1 MQHAPRKRFSQNF
14 LVDRHYIGRI
24 VDAIDP
30 RPGDTLVEIGPGRG
44 AMTRAL
50 LERTEHLSVIEID
63 RDLAGQLQSEFDT
76 SRLTVI
82 VADALTVDL
91 RAIAGDGQRLRIV
104 GNLPYHISSPLLFH
118 CAQYADSLVDC
129 TFMLQ
134 AEVVDR
140 MAAAPATA
148 EYGRLSVSLQS
159 LFDVTRLFGVP
170 PGAFFPVPAVDSAI
184 VRLVPLDSGR
194 RPPIVDRATF
204 DACVAAAFG
213 QRRKV
218 LRNALRPLADAAL
231 LESVSVDP
239 GARGETLAVD
249 DYVRIANAIS
259 ARSANSPKP

>member
-1 MQHAPRKRFSQNF
+1 MQHIPRKRFSQNF
-14 LVDRHYIGRI
+14 LVDRHYIARI

-30 RPGDTLVEIGPGRG
+30 QPGDTLVEIGPGRG

-50 LERTEHLSVIEID
+50 LERSDHLTAIEID
-63 RDLAGQLQSEFDT
+63 RDLAGHLQSEFDA

-82 VADALTVDL
+82 VADALSVDL
-91 RAIAGDGQRLRIV
+91 GAIATNGRRLRIA

-118 CAQYADSLVDC
+118 CAQYADLIIDC

-140 MAAAPATA
+140 MAAAPSTA

-159 LFDVTRLFGVP
+159 LFEVTRLFGVP

-194 RPPIVDRATF
+194 RPRIADRATF
-204 DACVAAAFG
+204 DACVAAGFG
-213 QRRKV
+213 QRRKT

-239 GARGETLAVD
+239 GARGETLSVD
-249 DYVRIANAIS
+249 DYVRIANAIALRPS
-259 ARSANSPKP
+259 LS

>member
-1 MQHAPRKRFSQNF
+1 MQHVPRKRFSQNF
-14 LVDRHYIGRI
+14 LVDRHYIARI

-50 LERTEHLSVIEID
+50 LERTDHLTAIEID
-63 RDLAGQLQSEFDT
+63 RDLAASLQLEFDG

-91 RAIAGDGQRLRIV
+91 GAIATNGRRLRIA

-118 CAQYADSLVDC
+118 CAEYAESLIDC

-134 AEVVDR
+134 SEVVDR
-140 MAAAPATA
+140 MAASPATA

-184 VRLVPLDSGR
+184 VRLVPLDAAR
-194 RPPIVDRATF
+194 RPRILDRATF

-213 QRRKV
+213 QRRKT

-231 LESVSVDP
+231 LESVGVDP

-249 DYVRIANAIS
+249 DYARIANAIV
-259 ARSANSPKP
+259 ARAAPEPKR

>member
-1 MQHAPRKRFSQNF
+1 MQHVPRKRFSQNF
-14 LVDRHYIGRI
+14 LVDRHYIARI

-50 LERTEHLSVIEID
+50 LQRTEHLTAIEID
-63 RDLAGQLQSEFDT
+63 RDLAGQLQSEFEA

-82 VADALTVDL
+82 VADALSVDL
-91 RAIAGDGQRLRIV
+91 GAIATNGRRLRIA

-118 CAQYADSLVDC
+118 CAQYAESIIDC

-140 MAAAPATA
+140 MAAAPSTA

-184 VRLVPLDSGR
+184 VRLVPLAGSR
-194 RPPIVDRATF
+194 RPQIIDRATF
-204 DACVAAAFG
+204 DACVTAAFG
-213 QRRKV
+213 QRRKT
-218 LRNALRPLADAAL
+218 LRNALRPLADATL

-239 GARGETLAVD
+239 GMRGETLSVD
-249 DYVRIANAIS
+249 DYVRIANAIV
-259 ARSANSPKP
+259 ARAHLR